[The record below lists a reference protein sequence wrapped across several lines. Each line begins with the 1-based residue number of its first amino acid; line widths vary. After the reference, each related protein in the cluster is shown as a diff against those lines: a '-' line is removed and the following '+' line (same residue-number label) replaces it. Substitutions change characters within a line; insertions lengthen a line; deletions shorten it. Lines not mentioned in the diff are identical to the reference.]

1 MHPCL
6 VRQGRFGIG
15 AIRLMGMG
23 KNPCPRAQEP
33 VESVHPGPPPLKP
46 GWWSARAARPVEL
59 LAVPAHRTFRSL
71 GRGGFHRLHYCE
83 WGEPDNPRVVVC
95 VHGSR
100 GNARDFDV
108 LARGLA
114 ADFRVICPDLAGR
127 REGEWLGTGMRL
139 DFPQLLAD
147 LNALLAR
154 LDVDEFDWIGTSLG
168 GMLGRHLANQ
178 ESTPIRRLML
188 LGDAAPAS
196 PQEIAGVHHFLM
208 EEAGKHRCEAW
219 ECVAA

>member
-1 MHPCL
+1 
-6 VRQGRFGIG
+6 
-15 AIRLMGMG
+15 MGMG
-23 KNPCPRAQEP
+23 KNPRRRAQKPVEP
-33 VESVHPGPPPLKP
+33 VCPGPPPLKP
-46 GWWSARAARPVEL
+46 GLWSACAARPVERL
-59 LAVPAHRTFRSL
+59 VVPVHRTYRGL
-71 GRGGFHRLHYCE
+71 GHAGFHRLHYCD
-83 WGEPDNPRVVVC
+83 WGQADNPRVVVC

-127 REGEWLGTGMRL
+127 RNGEWLGTAMRL

-154 LDVDEFDWIGTSLG
+154 LDVDEVDWIGTSLG
-168 GMLGRHLANQ
+168 GLLGRHLAGQ
-178 ESTPIRRLML
+178 DGTPIRRLML
-188 LGDAAPAS
+188 LGDDAPAS
-196 PQEIAGVHHFLM
+196 PQEIAGVRHFLL
-208 EEAGKHRCEAW
+208 EEAGTHRRETW